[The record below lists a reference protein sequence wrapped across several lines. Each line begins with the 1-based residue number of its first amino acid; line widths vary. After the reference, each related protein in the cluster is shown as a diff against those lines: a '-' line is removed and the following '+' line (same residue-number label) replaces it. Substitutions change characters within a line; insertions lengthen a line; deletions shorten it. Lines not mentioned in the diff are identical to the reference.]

1 MSPEQF
7 IKTAKRI
14 YGHKHWKRD
23 LARDLGVHHT
33 TIHRIA
39 SPRGTDSSL
48 VHRQIPG
55 PYEVALL
62 AMLQNHIRQLE
73 INRAARSMLRQ
84 RRGKLMP
91 LPKRKPHTP
100 RPATASDEVERSGKP
115 LGVDGES
122 L

>member
-14 YGHKHWKRD
+14 YGHKHWKAM
-23 LARDLGVHHT
+23 LAKDIGVHHT
-33 TIHRIA
+33 TIHRLA
-39 SPRGTDSSL
+39 AR
-48 VHRQIPG
+48 RQDVPG

-84 RRGKLMP
+84 RRGKLVP
-91 LPKRKPHTP
+91 IPPRNRKRGPRKPKL
-100 RPATASDEVERSGKP
+100 PAILIPDTEP
-115 LGVDGES
+115 L
-122 L
+122 

>member
-1 MSPEQF
+1 MTPEQF

-23 LARDLGVHHT
+23 LARDFGVDQS

-39 SPRGTDSSL
+39 GRA
-48 VHRQIPG
+48 REIPG

-73 INRAARSMLRQ
+73 INRAANMLLRQ

-91 LPKRKPHTP
+91 LPNRKRGPRKPKP
-100 RPATASDEVERSGKP
+100 PAILIPDTEP
-115 LGVDGES
+115 L
-122 L
+122 

>member
-39 SPRGTDSSL
+39 APRGTDSSL

-73 INRAARSMLRQ
+73 INRAANMLLRQ
-84 RRGKLMP
+84 RRGKLVP
-91 LPKRKPHTP
+91 LPNRKRGPRKPKP
-100 RPATASDEVERSGKP
+100 PAILIPDTEP
-115 LGVDGES
+115 L
-122 L
+122 